1 VLELLVRLT
10 LAVIKFNGANLPGL
24 LSLA

>member
-10 LAVIKFNGANLPGL
+10 LAVIKFKGANLPGL